1 MKPQSAQSLCALREN
16 FEFSVVNIIS
26 SKMIF
31 LKLPENKSP
40 YFYAAAEEWLVR
52 NLSVDKETYVLL
64 YVNRPCVVVG
74 KNQCV
79 WKEVNW
85 NYLQNSENLVV
96 RRVSGGGT
104 VYHDLGNLCFSF
116 IAKFENERVNNYKWF
131 NEPIVKALYEMGIS
145 ATFSERNDILF
156 ETKKISGNAQFTN
169 RKNILSHGTILFD
182 SDLEKLRS
190 TLKTNEFDVQSKAV
204 SSVRSSVM
212 NLSEK
217 LAVNFEEFTKQFQQF
232 LPISSIETVDE
243 KAIVEIEKSASE
255 KYSSFE
261 WIFAKSPVAQ
271 VQKNGISFTI
281 ENGLLQNIH
290 ANIAELSALENTP
303 FLLSAVNEKI
313 TTMQWDE
320 TTRKNAVD
328 LLF

>member
-1 MKPQSAQSLCALREN
+1 
-16 FEFSVVNIIS
+16 
-26 SKMIF
+26 MIL

-52 NLSVDKETYVLL
+52 NLSADKETYILL
-64 YVNRPCVVVG
+64 YVNSPCVVVG

-85 NYLQNSENLVV
+85 NYLRNPENIIV
-96 RRVSGGGT
+96 RRISGGGT

-116 IAKFENERVNNYKWF
+116 VAPFENERINNYKWF
-131 NEPIVKALYEMGIS
+131 NEPIVKALRELGIN

-156 ETKKISGNAQFTN
+156 EGKKISGNAQFTN

-190 TLKTNEFDVQSKAV
+190 GLRPNEFDVQSKAV

-217 LAVNFEEFTKQFQQF
+217 LTLSFDEFMKQFRQL
-232 LPISSIETVDE
+232 LPISDIEILNE
-243 KAIVEIEKSASE
+243 KAIGEIEKSASE
-255 KYSSFE
+255 KYASFD

-271 VQKNGISFTI
+271 VRKNDISFTI
-281 ENGLLQNIH
+281 ENGLLQNIRTDV
-290 ANIAELSALENTP
+290 AELDVLENTP
-303 FLLSAVNEKI
+303 FLFSAVNEKI
-313 TTMQWDE
+313 TAIQWDE